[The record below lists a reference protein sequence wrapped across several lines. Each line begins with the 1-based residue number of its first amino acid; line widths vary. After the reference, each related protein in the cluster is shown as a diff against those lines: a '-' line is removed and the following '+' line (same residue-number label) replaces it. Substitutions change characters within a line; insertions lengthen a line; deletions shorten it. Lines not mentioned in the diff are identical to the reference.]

1 MRNHI
6 TALSIVALAT
16 FAGAAQAAGGTNVSA
31 GLASSAYTQSA
42 TWSGFDAQSM
52 FNGGKWNAGDNG
64 VQWVQIDLQSVKQ
77 VTGLSFTTEQLP
89 DGLFSQDIY
98 FSNSAIG
105 ANYGSLTPAFS
116 HSAFTTTDTT
126 ITFDFGA
133 TGARYI
139 EIVANNATLS
149 WVSLKNATVLAA
161 VPEPETYAMMAAG
174 LGMVGFMSR
183 RRRRKA

>member
-1 MRNHI
+1 MRKHI
-6 TALSIVALAT
+6 AALSIAALAT
-16 FAGAAQAAGGTNVSA
+16 FAGAAQAAGTNVSA
-31 GLASSAYTQSA
+31 GLASSAYSQSNA
-42 TWSGFDAQSM
+42 WSGFDAQSM

-77 VTGLSFTTEQLP
+77 ITGLSFTTEQLP

-105 ANYGSLTPAFS
+105 ADYGSLTPALS
-116 HSAFTTTDTT
+116 HSAFTTSDTT
-126 ITFDFGA
+126 ISFDFAA
-133 TGARYI
+133 TGARYV

-149 WVSLKNATVLAA
+149 WVSLKDATVLAA

-174 LGMVGFMSR
+174 LGFIGFISR

>member
-1 MRNHI
+1 MRKHFA
-6 TALSIVALAT
+6 ALSLAALAT
-16 FAGAAQAAGGTNVSA
+16 FAGAAQAAGTNVSA
-31 GLASSAYTQSA
+31 GLASSAYTQSNA
-42 TWSGFDAQSM
+42 WSGFDAQSM

-64 VQWVQIDLQSVKQ
+64 VQWVQIDLQGVKQ
-77 VTGLSFTTEQLP
+77 ITGLSFTTEQLP

-105 ANYGSLTPAFS
+105 ADYSSLTPALS
-116 HSAFTTTDTT
+116 HSAFTTTGTT
-126 ITFDFGA
+126 ITFDFAA

-139 EIVANNATLS
+139 EIVANNATPS
-149 WVSLKNATVLAA
+149 WVSLKDATVLAA

-174 LGMVGFMSR
+174 LGLLGFVGR